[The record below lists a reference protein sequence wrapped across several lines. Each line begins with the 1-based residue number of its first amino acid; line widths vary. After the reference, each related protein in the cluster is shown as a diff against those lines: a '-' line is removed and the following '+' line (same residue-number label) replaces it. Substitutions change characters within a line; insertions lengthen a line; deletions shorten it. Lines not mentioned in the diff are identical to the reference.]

1 MKVNI
6 PIQLINYSD
15 GDDNPFV
22 QSRNIIII
30 DDDAEVT
37 FLQCDDTYQAND
49 NSFSNIL
56 TEFYLGKNAKLY
68 HYKLQNK
75 SNNSSLINTMFLN

>member
-37 FLQCDDTYQAND
+37 FCNVMIRIKQMIIA
-49 NSFSNIL
+49 F
-56 TEFYLGKNAKLY
+56 
-68 HYKLQNK
+68 
-75 SNNSSLINTMFLN
+75 LIF